1 MEGEKD
7 FLELK
12 SAIQQC
18 IMLFLGLVL
27 TEHVFGGLNYGFV
40 CNYPTY
46 LHRST
51 KYFTSLVDIH
61 GQ

>member
-1 MEGEKD
+1 MGGEKD

-18 IMLFLGLVL
+18 IMLFLGLAL

-46 LHRST
+46 LHQST
-51 KYFTSLVDIH
+51 KHFTSLVDIH